1 MGMEN
6 LAAAMLVYLMKNVD
20 QNAEWA
26 RLKKHGCGCME
37 MLLWM
42 HGRQHLMS
50 CPMKHTWILLTRFC
64 SFEICIAGG

>member
-26 RLKKHGCGCME
+26 RLKKHGCGSVDAWKCCCGCM
-37 MLLWM
+37 
-42 HGRQHLMS
+42 GAS
-50 CPMKHTWILLTRFC
+50 I
-64 SFEICIAGG
+64 